1 MSDLTLGF
9 MAIGVM
15 LVFIVLGMHIG
26 VALIVTSFAAVW
38 VLRSPEI
45 AARFVGAAANDAI
58 RDYLFGVV
66 PLFVLMGMFVSVS
79 GVGRDT
85 FDVFQW
91 LLRRLRGGLGLAT
104 VGANAVFAAITG
116 ISIASA
122 SVFTKVAVPEM
133 MRHGY
138 TPRFSVGVVAG
149 SSVLGMLI
157 PPSLLMIIYGVI
169 AEESI
174 GRMFL
179 AGIIPGVM
187 LASMFAGLILVF
199 AYLFPHKIF
208 QGGVQKADADVETET
223 LATASVKFIPILL
236 LVVLV
241 LGGLYSGFF
250 TPTEAGAV
258 GAAGA
263 FLIAIIRRRLTW
275 RKLWQVLTETG
286 YVSVAVLFL
295 IAAASLYSR
304 MLAMTGMPAAIT
316 EGITQMGLGPW
327 GFLFAYIVI
336 VVLLGCIIDSVSIM
350 LIMLPIV
357 LPIAAAFNMDLIWF
371 GVLTVL
377 AVEIGLLT
385 PPFGVSVYT
394 VKSALNNPAITIR
407 DIFAGTFPFV
417 LVMVLALFILA
428 MFLGR
433 RPGWPECEFPSPSM
447 IYVFHL
453 LDRPDG
459 LSLRQRLRPEHKVY
473 LGAVAD
479 RIAFAGPL
487 LSDDGAN
494 MIGSVLAIDFDSR
507 EAALQWQAN
516 EPFTRAGLY
525 ASIQVHAFQ
534 NLWPQQAGFPPT
546 A

>member
-1 MSDLTLGF
+1 MLT
-9 MAIGVM
+9 
-15 LVFIVLGMHIG
+15 FIVLGMHIG
-26 VALIVTSFAAVW
+26 VALIITSFAAVW
-38 VLRSPEI
+38 AIRSPEI
-45 AARFVGAAANDAI
+45 AASFVGAAASDAI

-79 GVGRDT
+79 GTGRDT

-91 LLRRLRGGLGLAT
+91 LMRRLRGGLGLAT

-169 AEESI
+169 AEESV

-179 AGIIPGVM
+179 AGILPGLL
-187 LASMFAGLILVF
+187 LACLFATLILGF
-199 AYLFPHKIF
+199 AYFWPSKIF
-208 QGGVQKADADVETET
+208 QGGVQKGDADVETET
-223 LATASVKFIPILL
+223 IVTAAVKFVPILL
-236 LVVLV
+236 LVTLV
-241 LGGLYSGFF
+241 LGGLYSGLF

-263 FLIAIIRRRLTW
+263 FTIAIIRRRLTW
-275 RKLWQVLTETG
+275 RKLWSVLTETG
-286 YVSVAVLFL
+286 HVSVAVLFL
-295 IAAASLYSR
+295 IIAASLYSR
-304 MLAMTGMPAAIT
+304 MLAMTGMPSTIT
-316 EGITQMGLGPW
+316 EIITQMGLGPW
-327 GFLFAYIVI
+327 GFLLAYIAIVI
-336 VVLLGCIIDSVSIM
+336 LLGCIIDSVSIM

-357 LPIAAAFNMDLIWF
+357 LPIASMFGMDLIWF

-377 AVEIGLLT
+377 AVEVGLLT

-417 LVMVLALFILA
+417 LVMLLTMVIVAIFPGLAVWLA
-428 MFLGR
+428 RM
-433 RPGWPECEFPSPSM
+433 
-447 IYVFHL
+447 
-453 LDRPDG
+453 
-459 LSLRQRLRPEHKVY
+459 
-473 LGAVAD
+473 
-479 RIAFAGPL
+479 
-487 LSDDGAN
+487 
-494 MIGSVLAIDFDSR
+494 
-507 EAALQWQAN
+507 
-516 EPFTRAGLY
+516 
-525 ASIQVHAFQ
+525 
-534 NLWPQQAGFPPT
+534 
-546 A
+546 

>member
-1 MSDLTLGF
+1 MSDLLLGF
-9 MAIGVM
+9 LAIGVM
-15 LVFIVLGMHIG
+15 LAFIILGMHIG
-26 VALIVTSFAAVW
+26 IALIVTSFVAVW
-38 VLRSPEI
+38 LMRTPEI

-91 LLRRLRGGLGLAT
+91 VLRRLRGGLGLAT

-122 SVFTKVAVPEM
+122 SVFTKVATPEM

-174 GRMFL
+174 GRLFL
-179 AGIIPGVM
+179 AGILPGLL
-187 LASMFAGLILVF
+187 LALLFCVLILGM
-199 AYLFPHKIF
+199 AYLRPASLYTA
-208 QGGVQKADADVETET
+208 GRAASTDDRDTET
-223 LATASVKFIPILL
+223 WASAARKFLPILL

-241 LGGLYSGFF
+241 LGGLYSGYF

-263 FLIAIIRRRLTW
+263 FAIALLRGRLDW
-275 RKLWQVLTETG
+275 RKLWSVLTETG

-295 IAAASLYSR
+295 IIAASLYSR
-304 MLAMTGMPAAIT
+304 MLALTGLPAAIT
-316 EGITQMGLGPW
+316 TGITEMGLGSW
-327 GFLFAYIVI
+327 GFLAAYLAIVI
-336 VVLLGCIIDSVSIM
+336 LLGCIIDSVSIM
-350 LIMLPIV
+350 LIVLPIV
-357 LPIAAAFNMDLIWF
+357 LPIVASFGMDKIWF
-371 GVLTVL
+371 GVLTVV

-394 VKSALNNPAITIR
+394 VKSALNHPSITVR
-407 DIFAGTFPFV
+407 DIFAGALPFV
-417 LVMVLALFILA
+417 LVMVFALFVLALF
-428 MFLGR
+428 
-433 RPGWPECEFPSPSM
+433 P
-447 IYVFHL
+447 
-453 LDRPDG
+453 G
-459 LSLRQRLRPEHKVY
+459 LSTW
-473 LGAVAD
+473 
-479 RIAFAGPL
+479 
-487 LSDDGAN
+487 
-494 MIGSVLAIDFDSR
+494 LAR
-507 EAALQWQAN
+507 M
-516 EPFTRAGLY
+516 
-525 ASIQVHAFQ
+525 
-534 NLWPQQAGFPPT
+534 
-546 A
+546 

>member
-9 MAIGVM
+9 LAIGVM
-15 LVFIVLGMHIG
+15 LTLIVLGMHIG

-38 VLRSPEI
+38 VIRSPEI

-187 LASMFAGLILVF
+187 LAAMFAALILVF
-199 AYLFPHKIF
+199 AYVFPHKIF

-223 LATASVKFIPILL
+223 LSTAAVKFIPILL

-263 FLIAIIRRRLTW
+263 FLIAIVRRRLTW

-316 EGITQMGLGPW
+316 ESITQMGLGPW
-327 GFLFAYIVI
+327 GFLVAYICI

-394 VKSALNNPAITIR
+394 VKSALNNPSITIR
-407 DIFAGTFPFV
+407 DIFAGAFPFV
-417 LVMVLALFILA
+417 LVMVLALVILA
-428 MFLGR
+428 L
-433 RPGWPECEFPSPSM
+433 FP
-447 IYVFHL
+447 
-453 LDRPDG
+453 G
-459 LSLRQRLRPEHKVY
+459 LSTW
-473 LGAVAD
+473 
-479 RIAFAGPL
+479 
-487 LSDDGAN
+487 
-494 MIGSVLAIDFDSR
+494 LAR
-507 EAALQWQAN
+507 M
-516 EPFTRAGLY
+516 
-525 ASIQVHAFQ
+525 
-534 NLWPQQAGFPPT
+534 
-546 A
+546 